1 MEVLWNPRLTT
12 QLQGHIGRGVASAE
26 VTAAGHLVLTMTD
39 GQAVDLGTVVGP
51 AGQTGPQGPQGPA
64 GQNGAAGPQGAA
76 GADGE
81 AGQDGFSPTVAVT
94 AITGGHQ
101 VSITDA
107 AGTKSFSVLDGED
120 GQDGAD
126 GLGMPPATDPGCVP
140 VAGTGS
146 YTLSPVTPL
155 FTCTSSADAQAKVIT
170 GDYPLPT
177 KGIFAVQFTT
187 SNIHS
192 APALSFGGSQYSI
205 ILPYMNQTFAAQ
217 NLTAGIHL
225 FMIFNN
231 SFAALL
237 TPNWMGQGLALAVAD
252 GLTD

>member
-1 MEVLWNPRLTT
+1 MEVLWNPRLTA

-126 GLGMPPATDPGCVP
+126 GLGMPPATDAGCVP

-192 APALSFGGSQYSI
+192 APAEFWRQPVQHYPALHEPNLCRPELNGRHSPVYDIQQQFCRPAHSQ
-205 ILPYMNQTFAAQ
+205 L
-217 NLTAGIHL
+217 
-225 FMIFNN
+225 
-231 SFAALL
+231 
-237 TPNWMGQGLALAVAD
+237 D
-252 GLTD
+252 GPGPGPGRCQRSD